1 MVRSRG
7 TVRTQGQ
14 RPRLPRLVA
23 IALIGGLALA
33 AATSAGGQTGPAT
46 VSIPSVGGYN
56 LCLDNIL
63 NADTIHRVNSVQ
75 GTRHPYRVAAYS
87 SAETL
92 LGLSGQIS
100 VDTVYYWDEN
110 VHLGGASVK
119 RMRID
124 NQAAASGNGLY
135 KCESKSV

>member
-1 MVRSRG
+1 MSTTHRRGISGRVPPTLVVRLAV
-7 TVRTQGQ
+7 T
-14 RPRLPRLVA
+14 
-23 IALIGGLALA
+23 LIGGLGLA
-33 AATSAGGQTGPAT
+33 AGTSAWAQTGPAT

-63 NADTIHRVNSVQ
+63 DADTIHRVNSVQ
-75 GTRHPYRVAAYS
+75 GTRHPYRAAAYS
-87 SAETL
+87 SAEVL

-100 VDTVYYWDEN
+100 TDVVYYWDEN
-110 VHLGGASVK
+110 VQLGGRSVK